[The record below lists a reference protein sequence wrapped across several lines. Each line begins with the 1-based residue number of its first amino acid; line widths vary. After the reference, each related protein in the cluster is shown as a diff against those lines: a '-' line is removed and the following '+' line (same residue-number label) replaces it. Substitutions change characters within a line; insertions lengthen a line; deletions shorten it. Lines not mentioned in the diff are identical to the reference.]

1 MSDITLTLPE
11 RSALLALMVMVREAS
26 NSDINDLFR
35 FRIKRE
41 VRERL
46 TELGLVTCRQGR
58 GKAWSHELTDLG
70 WRRGRAELTAKPP
83 PNKHPGYRVAYG
95 VMNGFARYMTRH
107 DIEIADVFPF
117 EDDSRAGMSD
127 TDTPEAFPVDL
138 EQRIREVYAALAD
151 QPSAWVGLLEMR
163 ARLADVAPDDLDETL
178 TRMARRPDIDFIPEA
193 NQKTLTD
200 ADRDAALRLG
210 GEDKH
215 LLSIEVS
222 DRVG

>member
-1 MSDITLTLPE
+1 MSDIALTLPE

-26 NSDINDLFR
+26 NADINDLFR
-35 FRIKRE
+35 FRIKKK

-46 TELGLVTCRQGR
+46 TELELVTCRQGSR
-58 GKAWSHELTDLG
+58 NAWLHELTDLG
-70 WRRGRAELTAKPP
+70 WRRGRAELSAEPP
-83 PNKHPGYRVAYG
+83 PNKHPGYRAVYG
-95 VMNGFARYMTRH
+95 VLNGFARYMTRCG
-107 DIEIADVFPF
+107 IEIADVFPCKG
-117 EDDSRAGMSD
+117 DSRAGTSD
-127 TDTPEAFPVDL
+127 TDTPEVFPIDL

-151 QPSAWVGLLEMR
+151 RPSAWVGLLEMR
-163 ARLADVAPDDLDETL
+163 AKLADVAPDDLDETL

-193 NQKTLTD
+193 NQRTLTD